1 MNSETLLARAARMQA
16 AGEPYALV
24 TVVRAL
30 APTSAKVGD
39 KALVTAE
46 NRMFGWV
53 GGGCAQPPVIRTV
66 RAALKD
72 GRPRYIRVTPE
83 RDGERDLGDVLEFGM
98 TCHSGG
104 TVELFVEP
112 VLPAPQLLVFGVSPV
127 AMALAQLAP
136 RVGFD
141 VLVADRDAEPDAF
154 VDTRQVL
161 REVGESR
168 LAEAVRPGSYVVVAT
183 QGRMDL
189 PALKGA
195 LAVSARY
202 VAFVASARKA
212 QVMKETLRAAGC
224 DPAAVDAIVAPAGY
238 PIAATTPEEIALSVL
253 AAVVAARRS
262 VGATNAGSP
271 GVATSPREVASPGAD
286 AGAAGARGVDTA
298 AEAAE
303 ACPAPAATGH

>member
-1 MNSETLLARAARMQA
+1 MNRETLLARAARMQA

-30 APTSAKVGD
+30 APTSASVGD
-39 KALVTAE
+39 NALVTAD

-66 RAALKD
+66 RAALRD
-72 GRPRYIRVTPE
+72 GRARYIRVTPD
-83 RDGERDLGDVLEFGM
+83 RDGDRDLGDVLEFGM

-112 VLPAPQLLVFGVSPV
+112 ILPAPQLLLFGVSPV
-127 AMALAQLAP
+127 ALALAELAP

-141 VLVADRDAEPDAF
+141 VLVADRDADPQAFPDARQILHELDEAAL
-154 VDTRQVL
+154 VD
-161 REVGESR
+161 
-168 LAEAVRPGSYVVVAT
+168 AVRPGAYAVVAT

-195 LAVSARY
+195 LAVQARY

-212 QVMKETLRAAGC
+212 QVMKDTLRAAGC
-224 DPAAVDAIVAPAGY
+224 DGAAVDAIIAPAGY
-238 PIAATTPEEIALSVL
+238 PISATTPEEIALSVL

-262 VGATNAGSP
+262 D
-271 GVATSPREVASPGAD
+271 SPRAA
-286 AGAAGARGVDTA
+286 AGAARAAAAAGAV
-298 AEAAE
+298 
-303 ACPAPAATGH
+303 APADVDASAVTDAPATPAGAGG